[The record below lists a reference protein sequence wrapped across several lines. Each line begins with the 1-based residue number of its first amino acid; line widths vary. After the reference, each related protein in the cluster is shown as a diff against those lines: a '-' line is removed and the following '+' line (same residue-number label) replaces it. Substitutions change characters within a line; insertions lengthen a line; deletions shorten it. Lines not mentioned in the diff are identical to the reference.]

1 MQMALSR
8 RSIKRKGA
16 KSPRRKAE
24 ETNNQAQMLR
34 LQHKELS
41 ASAPRRLCLES
52 AAAGRFPKLFL

>member
-24 ETNNQAQMLR
+24 ETNNQAQNLSGAAAATQRTFR
-34 LQHKELS
+34 LG
-41 ASAPRRLCLES
+41 ASAPL
-52 AAAGRFPKLFL
+52 P